1 MQSVLAAPDED
12 KAPKDMSILE
22 AEFYDAGAVLL
33 LSERYRKRLRTTSLG
48 APLMGKDEKWT
59 NT

>member
-1 MQSVLAAPDED
+1 MRDVLVAPDED
-12 KAPKDMSILE
+12 KAPNDMSILE

-33 LSERYRKRLRTTSLG
+33 LSEKYRKRLRTTSLG
-48 APLMGKDEKWT
+48 ASLMGKDEKWT